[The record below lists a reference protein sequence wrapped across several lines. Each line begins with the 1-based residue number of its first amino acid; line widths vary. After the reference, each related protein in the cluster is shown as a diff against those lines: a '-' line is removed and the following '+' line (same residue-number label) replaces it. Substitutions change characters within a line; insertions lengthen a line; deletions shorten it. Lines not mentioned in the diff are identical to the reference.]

1 MADHCAATMAFT
13 TVFSTISRELHPVT
27 SGLIGGAKYGVKIRL
42 PHALL
47 MTFLFRPNLS
57 ASQKLKRVLQLSL
70 EHAVKLAAFA
80 SIYKV
85 MIASLKWLSRHLRN
99 SKDSE
104 TVWKSFGRVILSM
117 IGQYETHLS
126 HVSLFCLLSINTCS
140 FIYLQSMGLFQSR
153 SYLYELRYRDIP
165 SERITLCWREPL
177 VATSSGADIVPST
190 IRFSCTWPAEC
201 R

>member
-1 MADHCAATMAFT
+1 MMTASHLNILPSPLHCQLNMADPCATMAF
-13 TVFSTISRELHPVT
+13 STIYRELHSVA

-47 MTFLFRPNLS
+47 MTFLFRSNLS

-104 TVWKSFGRVILSM
+104 TVWKSFGRVFLSM

-126 HVSLFCLLSINTCS
+126 HVSVFCLLSINTC
-140 FIYLQSMGLFQSR
+140 
-153 SYLYELRYRDIP
+153 
-165 SERITLCWREPL
+165 
-177 VATSSGADIVPST
+177 
-190 IRFSCTWPAEC
+190 
-201 R
+201 